1 MEIIHDMINTL
12 ELILDELYF
21 NEISDNNALL
31 FLTTSDYNLLA
42 LQAQLHDLL
51 HEIRQHTHQD
61 ASVQMIADAF
71 QALFEKTPRRKKRK
85 KANP

>member
-1 MEIIHDMINTL
+1 MEIIHDMTNTL

-21 NEISDNNALL
+21 HGVSDQNALL
-31 FLTTSDYNLLA
+31 FFTAADNNLLA

-51 HEIRQHTHQD
+51 HEIRQHNHQD

-71 QALFEKTPRRKKRK
+71 QALFEKSPRRKKRK
-85 KANP
+85 TAKP